1 MFLHVTDSV
10 TSLLLPTM
18 SVINYSSKDQIFINL
33 SVFVIRSIVDIVT
46 AIGIEALT
54 YQVGMKRKQIIKT
67 KGSQNGQTTNHLFSS
82 KQNTL
87 NKDKFRENQD
97 TMDINKILMKKSPGN
112 S

>member
-18 SVINYSSKDQIFINL
+18 SVINYSSNDQIINL

-97 TMDINKILMKKSPGN
+97 TMDINKILLKKSPEN